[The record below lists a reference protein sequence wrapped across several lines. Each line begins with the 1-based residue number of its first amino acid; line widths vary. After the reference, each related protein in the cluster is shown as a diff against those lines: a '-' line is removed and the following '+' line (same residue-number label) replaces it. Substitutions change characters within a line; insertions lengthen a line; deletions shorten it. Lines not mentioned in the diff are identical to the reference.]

1 MARKGRRARLAP
13 ANPTLL
19 SKRVYLAMGTT
30 GGRVFNT
37 EARALVM
44 GNWALHVT
52 SGGDTSDA
60 EKFSVT
66 HIPSGRSLNGVAGGI
81 SLWDAV
87 DIVSALAAHVPDLE
101 YQGDDAWLSL
111 SIIAEIIGE
120 SKA

>member
-13 ANPTLL
+13 ANPPLV
-19 SKRVYLAMGTT
+19 SKRVYLAMRIGA
-30 GGRVFNT
+30 RVYNT
-37 EARALVM
+37 DVRALVI
-44 GNWALHVT
+44 GNWALHDT
-52 SGGDTSDA
+52 AGGDASDA
-60 EKFSVT
+60 EEFSVT